1 MDEDDL
7 VAFDYL
13 VNDAENDIE
22 DPIGI
27 GQSPNEDAND
37 NVGQN
42 GNIVDGTSSNVSA
55 AAVSEHDQ
63 STENGVNCQNVA
75 ENNMNENIRDDNGI
89 GVPIGIEQS
98 ANEDANDENVD
109 HSIVVATGNN
119 GQALENSHSDN
130 LNGTKVTEKID
141 DEIEITYVLGQKIFA
156 RAEDPY
162 EVKKNDVFSGNRPFK
177 EVCNFDFPC
186 YYILCHSLK
195 NCFFRTKQKEPTWCW
210 STVNTKASK

>member
-1 MDEDDL
+1 MFI
-7 VAFDYL
+7 FDFKSITFFKVL
-13 VNDAENDIE
+13 KDFFKLWFDCNL
-22 DPIGI
+22 PGI
-27 GQSPNEDAND
+27 FK
-37 NVGQN
+37 
-42 GNIVDGTSSNVSA
+42 
-55 AAVSEHDQ
+55 
-63 STENGVNCQNVA
+63 STV
-75 ENNMNENIRDDNGI
+75 
-89 GVPIGIEQS
+89 
-98 ANEDANDENVD
+98 
-109 HSIVVATGNN
+109 NN